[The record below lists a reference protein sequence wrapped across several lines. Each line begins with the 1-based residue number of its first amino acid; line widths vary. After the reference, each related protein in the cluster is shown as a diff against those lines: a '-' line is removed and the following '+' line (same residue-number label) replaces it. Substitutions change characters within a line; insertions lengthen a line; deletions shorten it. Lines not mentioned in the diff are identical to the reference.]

1 MLKLVLLVA
10 SFFLAGSMDAKILLA
25 GTLESVKEKGVLVA
39 GVKDATPPFGF
50 RDTNSGRIIG
60 AEVDLLEAI
69 AKKLGVR
76 LQLSPVLSS
85 NRIPR
90 LIDGEIDIIAA
101 TMSKTADRSR
111 LVDFSDTY
119 FRTGQMFLTKAGAVK
134 SLKDLEGKRIATG
147 RGSTSELVLRKAIPT
162 ANVVLFDDYIQAAFA
177 LKRGEVDAVTTD
189 GAILFGIL
197 AMSEARN
204 DYEIPD
210 IKISEEEYALAV
222 RKGDKPFLD
231 YVNAA
236 LREMDA
242 SGEAKKIHDKWLAF
256 LKDAAAPV
264 PVPPPTG
271 MAGGVVFR
279 GTATPYRFLVMAIKG
294 EFRAGGDVAVYDTEG
309 AFICKGKVKRIYADE
324 VYVDVEEEKAQ
335 YVEVGYGVGMNV
347 SPEDAK
353 KIILERQDILKSVR
367 DAAKKESEQRQRE
380 VAAEDKTGK
389 AERERWQEEM
399 TKQIM
404 QYNYQYDRYY
414 YHGYGW
420 DRW

>member
-1 MLKLVLLVA
+1 MLKRVLLVA
-10 SFFLAGSMDAKILLA
+10 TFLLAGTMDARILFA

-39 GVKDATPPFGF
+39 GVHDATPPFGF
-50 RDTNSGRIIG
+50 RDTNTGKIIG
-60 AEVDLLEAI
+60 AEVDLVEAI

-90 LIDGEIDIIAA
+90 LIDGEVDIIAA

-119 FRTGQMFLTKAGAVK
+119 FGTGQMFLTKAGALK
-134 SLKDLEGKRIATG
+134 SLKDLAGKRIATG

-162 ANVVLFDDYIQAAFA
+162 ANVVLFDDYVQAAFA

-197 AMSEARN
+197 AMSEARS

-210 IKISEEEYALAV
+210 FKISEEEYGLAV
-222 RKGDKPFLD
+222 RKGDKAFLD

-236 LREMDA
+236 LRELEA
-242 SGEAKKIHDKWLAF
+242 SGEARMIHDKWLAF
-256 LKDAAAPV
+256 LKDAAVPA

-271 MAGGVVFR
+271 MAGGVVYR
-279 GTATPYRFLVMAIKG
+279 GTATPNRFLVMAIKG
-294 EFRAGGDVAVYDTEG
+294 EFRAGGDVAVYDAEG
-309 AFICKGKVKRIYADE
+309 AFICKGKVKRIYLDE
-324 VYVDVEEEKAQ
+324 VYVDVEDERAQ
-335 YVEVGYGVGMNV
+335 YVEPGYGVGMNV
-347 SPEDAK
+347 SPDEAK
-353 KIILERQDILKSVR
+353 KIILERQDILKSVK

-380 VAAEDKTGK
+380 ITAEYKREK
-389 AERERWQEEM
+389 EERNRWQEEM
-399 TKQIM
+399 TKTMM
-404 QYNYQYDRYY
+404 QYDNQYDRYY
-414 YHGYGW
+414 YRGW
-420 DRW
+420 YRW